1 MDLPVL
7 SPILLAGRIGRPRVG
22 TTAAIH
28 AIATAAAVAATINP
42 AATITAYNDL

>member
-22 TTAAIH
+22 TTAAT
-28 AIATAAAVAATINP
+28 AIATT